1 MQWLAVLTT
10 SASWSMYWQLH
21 TQQLEVK
28 GLYFT
33 DAFHACMH
41 VCNILNEY
49 TNLGNSVERLNQ
61 VVWKF
66 CVPASH
72 IQFTAESHP
81 HYIPITALLTMTWYR
96 LVTYNPTV
104 LVIWQSVQNMYAACI
119 WNYAWIMSMYT
130 HSTSTYNFM
139 MLYVYICMRMSV
151 FT

>member
-1 MQWLAVLTT
+1 
-10 SASWSMYWQLH
+10 
-21 TQQLEVK
+21 
-28 GLYFT
+28 
-33 DAFHACMH
+33 MH

-81 HYIPITALLTMTWYR
+81 HYIPITALLRMTWYR

-104 LVIWQSVQNMYAACI
+104 LEIWQCAEPAFRMYLELCLNNEHVHAL
-119 WNYAWIMSMYT
+119 
-130 HSTSTYNFM
+130 HKH
-139 MLYVYICMRMSV
+139 V
-151 FT
+151 